1 MKRRWQCIAIIAAL
15 AWALSGCETV
25 RPWERGTL
33 ARPEMQLDPNVLLT
47 DLYEQVYYSKEASRT
62 GTRPAGAGCGCN

>member
-1 MKRRWQCIAIIAAL
+1 MKRRWQCVAIIAAL
-15 AWALSGCETV
+15 AWTLSGCETV

-33 ARPEMQLDPNVLLT
+33 ARSEMQLDPNVLLT